1 MTVAPDI
8 VEFLRR
14 YPPFNELDPMAVEHL
29 GSAVEIEFHPA
40 GEIIFS
46 QGGQPMEFLRVIR
59 AGAVEVLNDGQ
70 VLDLMGQA
78 RCSAT
83 RRCSR
88 ACRPGSRRGRSRT
101 P

>member
-1 MTVAPDI
+1 VTVAPDI

-70 VLDLMGQA
+70 VLDLMGPGEMFGHCLLYTS
-78 RCSAT
+78 RCV
-83 RRCSR
+83 
-88 ACRPGSRRGRSRT
+88 
-101 P
+101 